1 MELRNIHIAIIGCGN
16 MGSSLIEGLLHVG
29 LPVAHLLAVEPDA
42 KQRALMTGRFGIDA
56 HADISDTLSNVD
68 LAVLAIKPQQ
78 AEPVL
83 AKLGTVCGA
92 APVPLL
98 SIMAGVPLA
107 RLISASSRQF
117 RAVRAMPN
125 LASRVHAGVT
135 ALYSNLPPDDPLCLL
150 SESVMRSVGT
160 ALWIKRE
167 ELMDAV
173 TAVSG
178 CGPAYF
184 FLLME
189 LIERHALELGLDSQE
204 ARHLAL
210 QSAFGAAKLAIAT
223 DASTACLRRQVSS
236 PGGVTEA
243 AIEVL
248 LEGGLDPLVAAA
260 LKAAYRR
267 AGELASLTE

>member
-1 MELRNIHIAIIGCGN
+1 MELRNVHIAIIGCGN
-16 MGSSLIEGLLHVG
+16 MGASLVEGLLHVG
-29 LPVAHLLAVEPDA
+29 LPVAHLLAVEADA
-42 KQRALMTGRFGIDA
+42 RQRALMTERFGVNA
-56 HADISDTLSNVD
+56 HADISDALSNAD

-83 AKLGTVCGA
+83 AQLAAVCETT
-92 APVPLL
+92 PVPLL
-98 SIMAGVPLA
+98 SIMAGVRLA
-107 RLISASSRQF
+107 RLTNASGRQF

-125 LASRVHAGVT
+125 LASRVRAGVT
-135 ALYSNLPPDDPLCLL
+135 ALYSTLPPDDPLCLL

-160 ALWIKRE
+160 ALWIKSE

-223 DASTACLRRQVSS
+223 DTSTAGLRRQVSS

-243 AIEVL
+243 AIAVL
-248 LEGGLDPLVAAA
+248 LEGGLDPLVATA
-260 LKAAYRR
+260 LKAAQRR

>member
-1 MELRNIHIAIIGCGN
+1 MELRNVHIAIIGCGN
-16 MGSSLIEGLLHVG
+16 MGASLVEGLLHVG
-29 LPVAHLLAVEPDA
+29 LPVAHLLAVETDA
-42 KQRALMTGRFGIDA
+42 RQRALMTERFGINA
-56 HADISDTLSNVD
+56 HADISDALGNVD

-78 AEPVL
+78 AAPVL
-83 AKLGTVCGA
+83 AQLAAVCGT

-98 SIMAGVPLA
+98 SIMAGVRLA
-107 RLISASSRQF
+107 RLTNVAGRQF

-125 LASRVHAGVT
+125 LASRVRAGVT
-135 ALYSNLPPDDPLCLL
+135 ALYSTLPSDDPLCLL

-160 ALWIKRE
+160 ALWIKSE

-223 DASTACLRRQVSS
+223 DTSTAGLRRQVSS

-243 AIEVL
+243 AIAVL
-248 LEGGLDPLVAAA
+248 LEGGLDPLVATA
-260 LKAAYRR
+260 LKAAQRR